1 MTPHR
6 CGHTLA
12 NLVDPLRLNAD
23 APRVIVGAINVATGL
38 MEYFRGGQPGG
49 LTFEHVAASG
59 SLPPSFPMTTIGHHR
74 YCDGGLF
81 SHTPLGPAIN
91 ALEQAAGGD
100 RAMCCPPFEMTTKP
114 SLTMQTR

>member
-74 YCDGGLF
+74 YCLSSAAEGRSGACSAGSLQVRGVL
-81 SHTPLGPAIN
+81 PGP
-91 ALEQAAGGD
+91 
-100 RAMCCPPFEMTTKP
+100 T
-114 SLTMQTR
+114 